1 MGVSS
6 DANPPN
12 EDQSDGAGES
22 RGQGPRRGLSEAMVI
37 AIMSAV
43 VSVGSLAV
51 TTYVTLA
58 QSDRQNRSQL
68 SSEER
73 KRIDETSREFSGAA
87 IKYHAKV
94 VGLIQKKR
102 VKTVIPHRG
111 RDYGDPR
118 ERPGFPDETTRIYE
132 DLLRALKEASR
143 QRPGRSALVYGDL
156 PEYAAFYA
164 AAAKVRTLNAAPLQI
179 VANEVVKSV
188 EPLEVWTPT
197 KVHRKDAQ
205 WDYATLTFAPDD
217 QSMREF
223 EVAMNA
229 FSIVTR
235 NATSVE

>member
-1 MGVSS
+1 MGLFPDS
-6 DANPPN
+6 NPSN

-22 RGQGPRRGLSEAMVI
+22 RGQGPRRGLSEAMLI

-43 VSVGSLAV
+43 VSIGSLAV
-51 TTYVTLA
+51 TTYVTLT
-58 QSDRQNRSQL
+58 QNDRQNRSQL

-94 VGLIQKKR
+94 VGLIKKKSM
-102 VKTVIPHRG
+102 KTVISHG
-111 RDYGDPR
+111 GDYGDPR
-118 ERPGFPDETTRIYE
+118 GTHGLSDEMTRKYA
-132 DLLRALKEASR
+132 DLLRLLQETSR
-143 QRPGRSALVYGDL
+143 RQAGRSALVYGDL

-164 AAAKVRTLNAAPLQI
+164 AAAKVRTLNDAPLQI
-179 VANEVVKSV
+179 AANEVVNSV

-197 KVHRKDAQ
+197 KVRRKNAQ
-205 WDYATLTFAPDD
+205 WDYATLAFAPDD

-229 FSIVTR
+229 FSIATR
-235 NATSVE
+235 NATSVK